1 MPLTELQICK
11 FIFFIYC
18 NLVKPAKI
26 VFFKVRL
33 ISSLYIQNNIKNKI
47 KMIQS
52 TAAVTA

>member
-1 MPLTELQICK
+1 
-11 FIFFIYC
+11 
-18 NLVKPAKI
+18 VKPAKI